1 MTFPELA
8 HHEHSFR
15 IYLDWRATLGL
26 AVPVPKGV
34 TRILNLPRGYSIIE
48 WYEGDM
54 FLLEDPLF
62 NFVSCTGQLRH
73 DNVRSPETVKRRA
86 KGSRRR

>member
-1 MTFPELA
+1 MHAGHLHYFSTDCNPA
-8 HHEHSFR
+8 EHF
-15 IYLDWRATLGL
+15 
-26 AVPVPKGV
+26 VPVPKGV

-73 DNVRSPETVKRRA
+73 DN
-86 KGSRRR
+86 SRR